1 MANDFSQ
8 NISQQL
14 RQTQRLSPMQMQLV
28 RLLEMSGPEV
38 DDEIKRQ
45 LDDNPALEVAEDNVQ
60 ADSDFNETSEQLQQ
74 ADYASDEDAPFGLH
88 SSGSSSEQFRP
99 ELHDSRQTLQ
109 ENLSEQISRS
119 RLPDNIARLAI
130 YIIGNLDD
138 NGYLGRSLRSMET
151 DLEVAGITV
160 DHDSMREAFA
170 RVRELDP
177 AGVGAVDLRDC
188 LLLQLHRLEPRQG
201 EEQLLA
207 LATEIVTDYFDLLGK
222 KHFDRL
228 MREMD
233 IDDASQ
239 LRRAVDLIRTLNPK
253 PGGTA
258 SGDGGAA
265 EAVRII
271 PDFSVEI
278 EDDRAVVNLL
288 GNSPALRIEE
298 SFEREAAARPASA
311 RQRKASAFIRLKR
324 DEAAAFIDV
333 LRRRSETM
341 LAVMRAV
348 VKAQW
353 QFFLTGDVDALR
365 PLVLRDIAAATG
377 LDISVISRAAQGK
390 YVTTPWGV
398 FPLKM
403 FFNERTSDTSDATSH
418 SLLQAVRE
426 VIDNEDPARPLSDR
440 AICDVLADKGI
451 DMARRT
457 VTKYRERLGLPP
469 GRLRKKL

>member
-1 MANDFSQ
+1 MMANDFSQ

-38 DDEIKRQ
+38 DDEIRRQ
-45 LDDNPALEVAEDNVQ
+45 LDDNPALEVAEDN
-60 ADSDFNETSEQLQQ
+60 ARTDSDFNETSEQLQQ
-74 ADYASDEDAPFGLH
+74 ADYASDEDAPFGLP
-88 SSGSSSEQFRP
+88 SVGASESFRP
-99 ELHDSRQTLQ
+99 ELHDSHQTLQ
-109 ENLSEQISRS
+109 ENLSEQISRN

-151 DLEVAGITV
+151 DLEVTGIIV

-170 RVRELDP
+170 QVRELDP

-188 LLLQLHRLEPRQG
+188 LLLQLHRMEPRPG
-201 EEQLLA
+201 DEKILA

-228 MREMD
+228 MREMG
-233 IDDASQ
+233 IDDARQ

-258 SGDGGAA
+258 SGDGGAT
-265 EAVRII
+265 EAVSII

-278 EDDRAVVNLL
+278 EDERAVVNLL
-288 GNSPALRIEE
+288 GNSPSLQIEE
-298 SFEREAAARPASA
+298 SFEREASARPASS

-341 LAVMRAV
+341 LAVMRAI

-365 PLVLRDIAAATG
+365 PLVLRDISAATG
-377 LDISVISRAAQGK
+377 LDISVISRATQGK

-426 VIDNEDPARPLSDR
+426 VIDNEDPAHPLSDR